1 MAAVLSATDAL
12 RQDRHMSLDD
22 NGIGFVIGFM
32 QCFLLNLTT
41 QLAFRQTLTG
51 AKNIMK

>member
-12 RQDRHMSLDD
+12 RQDRNMSLGD
-22 NGIGFVIGFM
+22 NGIGFVINFM
-32 QCFLLNLTT
+32 QCILLNLTT
-41 QLAFRQTLTG
+41 RLAFRQTLTG